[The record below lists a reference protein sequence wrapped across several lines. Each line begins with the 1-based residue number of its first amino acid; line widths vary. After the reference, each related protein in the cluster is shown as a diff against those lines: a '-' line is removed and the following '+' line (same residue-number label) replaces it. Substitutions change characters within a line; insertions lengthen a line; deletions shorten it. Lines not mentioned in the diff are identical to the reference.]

1 MSASSLVEQPPGQ
14 PIWGLCLLFCLCLC
28 VYIHNVRGYSS
39 VTHAVALRVA
49 KQREPLVMGSSSQLQ
64 SGARQDG
71 PVRLYLTS
79 KKLKCVL
86 GCLIVVSNP
95 YDYRSCVNIGS
106 FPSLVVMVGEGD
118 FILEFCCQ
126 SAALCTC

>member
-1 MSASSLVEQPPGQ
+1 MANPYGALS
-14 PIWGLCLLFCLCLC
+14 LLFCLCLC

-49 KQREPLVMGSSSQLQ
+49 KQREPLGTGSSSQLQ

-71 PVRLYLTS
+71 SVRLYLVS

-86 GCLIVVSNP
+86 GCLIVMPNP
-95 YDYRSCVNIGS
+95 VIIGH
-106 FPSLVVMVGEGD
+106 V
-118 FILEFCCQ
+118 
-126 SAALCTC
+126 